1 MPKFTL
7 IAEHTDL
14 MGQPDGTKVQYEFY
28 VDGLEDVL
36 QHVELFIRGC
46 GYNPTGTLDY
56 VRDEEFYGD
65 GHDGMGSTLKDYPE
79 LYESTESPSGS
90 PWASAHY
97 GHDINLRGNK

>member
-28 VDGLEDVL
+28 VDGLNDVL

-46 GYNPTGTLDY
+46 GYYPDGTLDY
-56 VRDEEFYGD
+56 VKDESVDNVDHSVYFFD
-65 GHDGMGSTLKDYPE
+65 
-79 LYESTESPSGS
+79 TER
-90 PWASAHY
+90 
-97 GHDINLRGNK
+97 NR